1 MTPNRIL
8 PDLQCSLVCE
18 DIRREANGN
27 FIILGVL
34 SFMRFPQMPVAG
46 VRFYLFNR
54 WTSGFGQFTETVR
67 IIAPDQSTVL
77 QKSEMKFALQDP
89 AHNATNV
96 TLVPPIEFRA
106 EGIYFVEVLVD
117 DVMKLRLPLPVVV
130 VQPAQPQG
138 QPPAAPEAKA

>member
-8 PDLQCSLVCE
+8 PDLQCCLVCE

-34 SFMRFPQMPVAG
+34 SFLRFPQMPITG
-46 VRFYLFNR
+46 VRFYIFNR
-54 WTSGFGQFTETVR
+54 WTAGFGQFTETLR
-67 IIAPDQSTVL
+67 IVAPDQSTVL

-96 TLVPPIEFRA
+96 TLVPPVEFRA

-117 DVMKLRLPLPVVV
+117 DVMKLRLPLPAVV
-130 VQPAQPQG
+130 VQPQPQG